1 VTEAHASDAA
11 RRSRSKL
18 GIVTEERAGPIME
31 QRTVAVVLNF
41 RTASETV
48 QAVQALAASRLP
60 VAATIV
66 VDNASGDGSV
76 AALRATLGG
85 AHLVQAERNEGF
97 AAGCNRGI
105 REAMRLGAD
114 RILLLNSDARVKPDA
129 LGALELALD
138 QNPRVGIVGPMVVE
152 RADPGMVQ
160 SLGMR
165 YTLTTGRM
173 RHHAFGRR
181 HDALTV
187 PALREVDGVSGC
199 AMLVR
204 RAVFEQ
210 VGLFFEDYF
219 FGFEDLDLCLRA
231 RAAGFATACVG
242 SAVVAHEGSVS
253 IGRASPQRIY
263 YATRNH
269 LLLAARTSPPG
280 SSVAR
285 SLRTVAIAAFNLV
298 FALTRAPVPRRA
310 GLSAFRRALAD
321 HRARRY
327 GRGEEL

>member
-1 VTEAHASDAA
+1 ME
-11 RRSRSKL
+11 RRT
-18 GIVTEERAGPIME
+18 IAI
-31 QRTVAVVLNF
+31 VLNY
-41 RTASETV
+41 RTARETV
-48 QAVQALAASRLP
+48 QAVQTLAASRSA

-66 VDNASGDGSV
+66 VDNASGDASV
-76 AALRATLGG
+76 ATFRAELGN
-85 AHLVQAERNEGF
+85 AHLIEAAQNDGF
-97 AAGCNRGI
+97 AAGCNQGI
-105 REAMRLGAD
+105 REAMRRGAD

-129 LGALELALD
+129 LSALELALD

-152 RADPGMVQ
+152 RADPGVVQ

-181 HDALTV
+181 HDGLTV

-231 RAAGFATACVG
+231 RASGFATACVG

-269 LLLAARTSPPG
+269 LLLAARISRPG
-280 SSVAR
+280 LSVAR
-285 SLRTVAIAAFNLV
+285 SLRIVSIVALNLAFV
-298 FALTRAPVPRRA
+298 LTRARVPRLK

-321 HRARRY
+321 HRAGRY
-327 GRGEEL
+327 GRGGEL

>member
-1 VTEAHASDAA
+1 MM
-11 RRSRSKL
+11 
-18 GIVTEERAGPIME
+18 ER
-31 QRTVAVVLNF
+31 RTVAVVLNY
-41 RTASETV
+41 RTACETI
-48 QAVQALAASRLP
+48 QAVQTLAASRSP

-76 AALRATLGG
+76 ATLRAKLGY
-85 AHLVQAERNEGF
+85 ARLVEAERNDGF

-105 REAMRLGAD
+105 REAMRLGAN
-114 RILLLNSDARVKPDA
+114 RILFLNSDARVRPDA
-129 LGALELALD
+129 LGALERALD
-138 QNPRVGIVGPMVVE
+138 ENPHVGIVGPMVVE
-152 RADPGMVQ
+152 RGDPQVVQ

-181 HDALTV
+181 HHALTV

-242 SAVVAHEGSVS
+242 SAVVAHEGSAS

-269 LLLAARTSPPG
+269 LLLAARISPPG
-280 SSVAR
+280 PSVAR
-285 SLRTVAIAAFNLV
+285 SLRTLSIAALNLAFV
-298 FALTRAPVPRRA
+298 LTRERVPRRE

-327 GRGEEL
+327 GRG

>member
-1 VTEAHASDAA
+1 
-11 RRSRSKL
+11 
-18 GIVTEERAGPIME
+18 
-31 QRTVAVVLNF
+31 
-41 RTASETV
+41 
-48 QAVQALAASRLP
+48 
-60 VAATIV
+60 
-66 VDNASGDGSV
+66 
-76 AALRATLGG
+76 
-85 AHLVQAERNEGF
+85 
-97 AAGCNRGI
+97 
-105 REAMRLGAD
+105 
-114 RILLLNSDARVKPDA
+114 
-129 LGALELALD
+129 
-138 QNPRVGIVGPMVVE
+138 
-152 RADPGMVQ
+152 
-160 SLGMR
+160 MR
-165 YTLTTGRM
+165 YTRTTGRM
-173 RHHAFGRR
+173 RHHAFGRQ

-204 RAVFEQ
+204 REVFEQ

-231 RAAGFATACVG
+231 RAAGFATACVS

-269 LLLAARTSPPG
+269 LLLAARISSPG

-285 SLRTVAIAAFNLV
+285 ALRTASIAAFNLAFV
-298 FALTRAPVPRRA
+298 LTRARVPRHE

-327 GRGEEL
+327 GRMRENAEFTD